1 MIRFEKVRFKNFG
14 SFGNNF
20 TEIQLNRHRSCLVS
34 GLNGHGKSFALL
46 DSITFALFGKPFRK
60 VNIPQLPNT
69 VNEKDCVVEVE
80 FSVGELNYLVR
91 RGLKPKVFE
100 IYKNGKMI
108 DQNAKTK
115 DYQVMLEDQI
125 LRMNYKSFTQVVI
138 LGISSFVPFMQLSAA
153 DRRDVIEDI
162 LDIQVFSQMNSLLK
176 TKTAKLK
183 SDLTDLNRDLTINK
197 ERAAATV
204 ALVQSLQRKSAEE
217 RDGYITEI
225 KDARQRQ
232 EDCDTEIE
240 KIDERIAEELAKITD
255 EKNNDTRLKEYAS
268 LEKRLNRD
276 LSQTKKEIA
285 FYEKNHECPTCS
297 QSIPQDKAES
307 EKAKKNNQVTDFRNA
322 LDELE
327 KMRAKSEERQTEIN
341 EVKTTIQELKD
352 ERIRVNTR
360 RRTALDYENKIQG
373 KLDALSGGEEGDIA
387 DAKKK
392 LELTK
397 EQRESLLTKKDDLLI
412 RSNTHSNASELLK
425 DSGIKAKVIRH
436 YIPVINSLINKYL
449 KEMEF
454 FVSFELD
461 ENFNET
467 IKSRHRDTFSYM
479 SFSEGEKLRIDLAI
493 LLAWREVSR
502 LKNSANTNLLILDE
516 VFDASL
522 DAGGSDDFLK
532 LLQTLAEKNHIF
544 VISHK
549 SDQLAD
555 KFENQ
560 IGFQKVGN
568 FSRII

>member
-397 EQRESLLTKKDDLLI
+397 DQRESLLTKKDDLLI

-532 LLQTLAEKNHIF
+532 LLQSLAEKNHIF

>member
-1 MIRFEKVRFKNFG
+1 MIKFEKVRFKNFG

-232 EDCDTEIE
+232 ENCDTEIE

-276 LSQTKKEIA
+276 LNQTKKEIA

>member
-1 MIRFEKVRFKNFG
+1 MIRFQKCRFKNFG

-115 DYQVMLEDQI
+115 DYQSMLEDQI

-217 RDGYITEI
+217 RDEYITEI

-425 DSGIKAKVIRH
+425 DSGIKAKVIRY
-436 YIPVINSLINKYL
+436 YIPIINSLINKYL

>member
-240 KIDERIAEELAKITD
+240 KIDERIAEELTKITD

-276 LSQTKKEIA
+276 LNQTKKEIA

-549 SDQLAD
+549 SDQLVD

>member
-125 LRMNYKSFTQVVI
+125 LRMNYKSFTKVVI

-352 ERIRVNTR
+352 ERIRVNPR

-532 LLQTLAEKNHIF
+532 LLQSLAEKNHIF

>member
-1 MIRFEKVRFKNFG
+1 MIKFEKVRFKNFG

-232 EDCDTEIE
+232 ENCDTEIE

-276 LSQTKKEIA
+276 LNQTKKEIA

-397 EQRESLLTKKDDLLI
+397 DQRESLLTKKDVLLI

>member
-1 MIRFEKVRFKNFG
+1 MIKFEKVRFKNFG

-276 LSQTKKEIA
+276 LNQTKKEIA

>member
-197 ERAAATV
+197 ERAVATV

-217 RDGYITEI
+217 RDGYIIEI

-240 KIDERIAEELAKITD
+240 KIDERITEELAKITD

-285 FYEKNHECPTCS
+285 FYEKNHVCPTCS
-297 QSIPQDKAES
+297 QSIPQDKAEG

-322 LDELE
+322 LDELQ
-327 KMRAKSEERQTEIN
+327 KMREKSEERQTEIN
-341 EVKTTIQELKD
+341 DIKITIQELKD

-373 KLDALSGGEEGDIA
+373 KLDALTGGEEGDIA

-397 EQRESLLTKKDDLLI
+397 DQRESLLTKKDDLLI

>member
-1 MIRFEKVRFKNFG
+1 
-14 SFGNNF
+14 
-20 TEIQLNRHRSCLVS
+20 
-34 GLNGHGKSFALL
+34 
-46 DSITFALFGKPFRK
+46 
-60 VNIPQLPNT
+60 
-69 VNEKDCVVEVE
+69 
-80 FSVGELNYLVR
+80 

-100 IYKNGKMI
+100 IHKNGKMI

-183 SDLTDLNRDLTINK
+183 SDLGDLNRDLTINK
-197 ERAAATV
+197 ERASATV

-217 RDGYITEI
+217 RDGYVAEI
-225 KDARQRQ
+225 KDARERQ
-232 EDCDTEIE
+232 EGCDTEIE
-240 KIDERIAEELAKITD
+240 TIDERIAKELTKITD

-285 FYEKNHECPTCS
+285 FYEKNHVCPTCS

-307 EKAKKNNQVTDFRNA
+307 EKAKKNNQVADFRNA

-327 KMRAKSEERQTEIN
+327 KMRTKSEERQTEIN
-341 EVKTTIQELKD
+341 EIKTTIQELKD

-373 KLDALSGGEEGDIA
+373 KLDALSGGEEGDVA

-397 EQRESLLTKKDDLLI
+397 EQRERLLTKKDDLLI
-412 RSNTHSNASELLK
+412 RNNTHSNASDLLK
-425 DSGIKAKVIRH
+425 DSGIKAKVIRY

-532 LLQTLAEKNHIF
+532 LLHTLSEKSHIF

-560 IGFQKVGN
+560 IGFQKAGN

>member
-1 MIRFEKVRFKNFG
+1 
-14 SFGNNF
+14 
-20 TEIQLNRHRSCLVS
+20 
-34 GLNGHGKSFALL
+34 
-46 DSITFALFGKPFRK
+46 
-60 VNIPQLPNT
+60 
-69 VNEKDCVVEVE
+69 
-80 FSVGELNYLVR
+80 
-91 RGLKPKVFE
+91 
-100 IYKNGKMI
+100 
-108 DQNAKTK
+108 
-115 DYQVMLEDQI
+115 
-125 LRMNYKSFTQVVI
+125 
-138 LGISSFVPFMQLSAA
+138 
-153 DRRDVIEDI
+153 
-162 LDIQVFSQMNSLLK
+162 
-176 TKTAKLK
+176 
-183 SDLTDLNRDLTINK
+183 
-197 ERAAATV
+197 
-204 ALVQSLQRKSAEE
+204 
-217 RDGYITEI
+217 
-225 KDARQRQ
+225 
-232 EDCDTEIE
+232 
-240 KIDERIAEELAKITD
+240 
-255 EKNNDTRLKEYAS
+255 

-276 LSQTKKEIA
+276 LNQTKKEIA

-425 DSGIKAKVIRH
+425 DSGIKAKVIR
-436 YIPVINSLINKYL
+436 YYVPIINALINKYL

-568 FSRII
+568 FARII

>member
-240 KIDERIAEELAKITD
+240 KIDDRIAEELAKITD

>member
-217 RDGYITEI
+217 RDGYVAEI

-322 LDELE
+322 LDELQ

-341 EVKTTIQELKD
+341 DVKTTIQELKD

>member
-20 TEIQLNRHRSCLVS
+20 TEIQLNRHRTTLVS
-34 GLNGHGKSFALL
+34 GFNGHGKSFALL

-549 SDQLAD
+549 SDQLVD

>member
-397 EQRESLLTKKDDLLI
+397 DQRESLLTKKDDLLI

>member
-20 TEIQLNRHRSCLVS
+20 TEIQLNRHRTTLVS
-34 GLNGHGKSFALL
+34 GFNGHGKSFALL

-240 KIDERIAEELAKITD
+240 KIDERIAEELTKITD

-276 LSQTKKEIA
+276 LNQTKKEIA

-397 EQRESLLTKKDDLLI
+397 DQRESLLTKKDDLLI

>member
-1 MIRFEKVRFKNFG
+1 M
-14 SFGNNF
+14 S
-20 TEIQLNRHRSCLVS
+20 
-34 GLNGHGKSFALL
+34 
-46 DSITFALFGKPFRK
+46 
-60 VNIPQLPNT
+60 
-69 VNEKDCVVEVE
+69 
-80 FSVGELNYLVR
+80 
-91 RGLKPKVFE
+91 
-100 IYKNGKMI
+100 
-108 DQNAKTK
+108 
-115 DYQVMLEDQI
+115 
-125 LRMNYKSFTQVVI
+125 
-138 LGISSFVPFMQLSAA
+138 
-153 DRRDVIEDI
+153 
-162 LDIQVFSQMNSLLK
+162 
-176 TKTAKLK
+176 
-183 SDLTDLNRDLTINK
+183 
-197 ERAAATV
+197 
-204 ALVQSLQRKSAEE
+204 
-217 RDGYITEI
+217 
-225 KDARQRQ
+225 
-232 EDCDTEIE
+232 
-240 KIDERIAEELAKITD
+240 
-255 EKNNDTRLKEYAS
+255 
-268 LEKRLNRD
+268 
-276 LSQTKKEIA
+276 
-285 FYEKNHECPTCS
+285 
-297 QSIPQDKAES
+297 
-307 EKAKKNNQVTDFRNA
+307 
-322 LDELE
+322 
-327 KMRAKSEERQTEIN
+327 
-341 EVKTTIQELKD
+341 
-352 ERIRVNTR
+352 NTR

-397 EQRESLLTKKDDLLI
+397 DQRESLLTKKDDLLI